1 MIEDYVWKIF
11 LWDNMLL
18 MEQMPKWK
26 IDLIYIDPPFWIKLD
41 EKFWMEKWSKTD
53 YKSSCYIIDMF
64 PVSKWEK
71 SYLHWMYPRLA
82 LMRELLSETG
92 SIYVHIDWHV
102 GHYVK
107 IMLDEIFGKENIVNE
122 TIRWL
127 KPWSRPDYWF
137 WRKHETIFFYSK
149 INWANYFDIKDIGI
163 DYSDK
168 TLGRLWYAWAREK
181 NIDKVNERKK
191 TPTDLWTEKDFY
203 NLEGNEKAN
212 TWYNTQKPEEL
223 LERIINASC
232 PEWWIVADFFWGS
245 GTTAAV
251 AEKLGRKRIT
261 SDIGKPS
268 AMVMRK
274 RLNADII
281 EINTWFS
288 E

>member
-107 IMLDEIFGKENIVNE
+107 ILLDEIFGKENFRNEIVWCYTWPSNTKDDFPRKHDDIYRYTKSNSYTFNSDDIRIAYKKLETWKTNSIFKENFTLNE
-122 TIRWL
+122 QWKI
-127 KPWSRPDYWF
+127 PEDYW
-137 WRKHETIFFYSK
+137 
-149 INWANYFDIKDIGI
+149 NDIPSWWNI
-163 DYSDK
+163 SPLER
-168 TLGRLWYAWAREK
+168 TSYA
-181 NIDKVNERKK
+181 
-191 TPTDLWTEKDFY
+191 
-203 NLEGNEKAN
+203 
-212 TWYNTQKPEEL
+212 TQKPLKL
-223 LERIINASC
+223 LERIIKASSN
-232 PEWWIVADFFWGS
+232 EWSIIADFFWGS